1 MGKIAFLFSGQ
12 GDQHPGMGKELF
24 DCYPA
29 ARDSFYLCESLRPGT
44 IAQCF
49 EGTEEELSITKNT
62 QPCLFTMEL
71 AAARAIISK
80 GVVPDLLAGF
90 SLGEMTA
97 AAVAGV
103 FDDRTG
109 FKLVKRRAELMQ
121 RASEGVSASMAAV
134 LKLDHDTVS
143 SLCQKYRAVYPV
155 NINCPGQTTV
165 SGISEELSRFLEDV
179 KASGGRAV
187 PLEVKGGFHSPF
199 MREAA
204 LGFYMDLKDA
214 GCRKPELPL
223 YSNLTASRYDGDPA
237 YYLSEQIKSP
247 VLWERLVL
255 NMLSDGAELF
265 VEIGPG
271 RTLTNMIKRI
281 SPEARAVTVFE
292 YLKEVG

>member
-1 MGKIAFLFSGQ
+1 
-12 GDQHPGMGKELF
+12 
-24 DCYPA
+24 
-29 ARDSFYLCESLRPGT
+29 
-44 IAQCF
+44 
-49 EGTEEELSITKNT
+49 
-62 QPCLFTMEL
+62 
-71 AAARAIISK
+71 
-80 GVVPDLLAGF
+80 
-90 SLGEMTA
+90 
-97 AAVAGV
+97 
-103 FDDRTG
+103 
-109 FKLVKRRAELMQ
+109 MQ

-187 PLEVKGGFHSPF
+187 PLKVKGGFHSPF